1 MHTISRES
9 ILKEFSRKL
18 KLAAKVLVLH
28 TRRNAYLVV
37 LKGAPVK
44 IQYLCM
50 QNKILYRG
58 LQHYLI
64 SSFLVW
70 VAPKLLRT
78 NVINAPLLVS
88 ITPRNIY
95 SRFMSFKIIYFTL
108 NSGSNKKI
116 ISKKTP
122 KKTHK
127 HIHTHIHKH
136 IHKKRFLQSKGL
148 RLWWLASSRSSR
160 KWIGCILLP
169 NKLFVRHVW
178 ELMKLRR
185 IFFLPFYYCSPRIWK
200 SNIPHAW
207 PYSYPVMIQ

>member
-37 LKGAPVK
+37 LKGTPVK

-122 KKTHK
+122 KN
-127 HIHTHIHKH
+127 HTNTYTNTCTNTYT
-136 IHKKRFLQSKGL
+136 KKDFCRAKVLDYGDLHHQGVVENELDAFSCLT
-148 RLWWLASSRSSR
+148 
-160 KWIGCILLP
+160 
-169 NKLFVRHVW
+169 NYLFDMC
-178 ELMKLRR
+178 E
-185 IFFLPFYYCSPRIWK
+185 
-200 SNIPHAW
+200 N
-207 PYSYPVMIQ
+207 